1 MSKSWSSYEKDALIM
16 ESWRHH
22 LTGEP
27 KPIQEIF
34 GLGQKKKGGCPE
46 GCCPCK
52 DEVEWEEIGR
62 DTFMEPIRTFQ
73 QINQKLGLNL
83 DDGAIMS
90 EFQQF
95 LKDQHYNVEGLQEA
109 EQRGEHGAIEHARK
123 PKLGDLAS
131 IAQKYPNLGKLF
143 QAALKSDYKKSLLIS
158 FRDMGFED
166 ATAWAQAPEEAP
178 RPETAEDPDK
188 DGIPNDKD
196 PDDDG
201 DNIPDDKDPD
211 DDGDGTPDEEEEP
224 EEAAAEATYIN
235 RPVWKEFGNQLKTI
249 VVDDKKTQQL
259 LNQVMAQFKA
269 NNIEIGQAPQAPVT
283 EAATAGQVEG
293 QFAQMKDHI
302 ENIIVDPANYYRG
315 HKPTV
320 LAKFWTMQTATPKT
334 RFQGWRSEHLK
345 ALRELIKQAAIKS
358 KEFMEDETQK
368 PQHRKKA
375 QDTLPMMTKFGKVID
390 NTRKG
395 QTATTQRQ
403 QKAMADK
410 PGVQGKN
417 VVPVPG
423 KFMISGMAMYMGR
436 NLGMNKGQVKKVGA
450 ALQQFVS
457 QNTNLTLGENWI
469 RESIMYSVH
478 QLIKEEY
485 RKVIA
490 GK

>member
-16 ESWRHH
+16 ESWRQH

-27 KPIQEIF
+27 EPVQEIF
-34 GLGQKKKGGCPE
+34 GLGQKKKGKCPE

-52 DEVEWEEIGR
+52 DEVEWEEIDR
-62 DTFMEPIRTFQ
+62 DAFMEPIRTFQ

-109 EQRGEHGAIEHARK
+109 EQRGEYGAIEHARK
-123 PKLGDLAS
+123 PKLGDLAA

-166 ATAWAQAPEEAP
+166 ATAWAQAPEETP
-178 RPETAEDPDK
+178 SPETAEDPDK

-211 DDGDGTPDEEEEP
+211 DDGDGTPDDEEEP

-259 LNQVMAQFKA
+259 LNQMMAQFKA
-269 NNIEIGQAPQAPVT
+269 NNIQIGQAPQAPVT
-283 EAATAGQVEG
+283 EAAGAGQVEG
-293 QFAQMKDHI
+293 QFVAMRDSI
-302 ENIIVDPANYYRG
+302 EKLISDPAKYYTARG
-315 HKPTV
+315 AAA
-320 LAKFWTMQTATPKT
+320 LQQFWALTTKANKT

-345 ALRELIKQAAIKS
+345 ALRELIKQASLKS

-368 PQHRKKA
+368 
-375 QDTLPMMTKFGKVID
+375 G
-390 NTRKG
+390 
-395 QTATTQRQ
+395 TTPSKSSR
-403 QKAMADK
+403 DI
-410 PGVQGKN
+410 G
-417 VVPVPG
+417 
-423 KFMISGMAMYMGR
+423 
-436 NLGMNKGQVKKVGA
+436 
-450 ALQQFVS
+450 
-457 QNTNLTLGENWI
+457 
-469 RESIMYSVH
+469 H
-478 QLIKEEY
+478 DD
-485 RKVIA
+485 
-490 GK
+490 